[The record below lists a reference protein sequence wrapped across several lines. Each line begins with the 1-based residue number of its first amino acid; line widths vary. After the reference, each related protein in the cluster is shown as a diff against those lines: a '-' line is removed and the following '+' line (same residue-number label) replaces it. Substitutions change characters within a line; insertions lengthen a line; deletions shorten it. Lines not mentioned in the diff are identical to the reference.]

1 MKLRVFLLAGCA
13 VLALAGCSVTVQKTE
28 NSISKETLEQGIA
41 DTLQKKVGDRPDTVT
56 CPGPLKPEPGQS
68 VRCEL
73 TAVGLRYGVTATV
86 TSYDNGTAKYD
97 VKVDDQPLGK
107 A

>member
-1 MKLRVFLLAGCA
+1 MKLPAFLLVAGA
-13 VLALAGCSVTVQKTE
+13 VLALGGCSVTVQKTD

-56 CPGPLKPEPGQS
+56 CPGSLKPEPGAS
-68 VRCEL
+68 IRCEL

-86 TSYDNGTAKYD
+86 TSAENGKANYD
-97 VKVDDQPLGK
+97 VKVDNQPLGK